1 MLCVLRII
9 APEIIFGSLNLT
21 NQVGN
26 AFSQLISAK
35 LQIAGSRPY
44 FAKVDCDKNTEENR
58 ISKKLPALRKKLFLK
73 IYLSYGK
80 KKVFENINYT
90 FEKNGKYALVGKSG
104 KRKNNADKDYA
115 RTVRKLSRK
124 IYYDGEEIS
133 SFDRNT
139 YYEQMAYIEQDVY
152 LLIAL

>member
-58 ISKKLPALRKKLFLK
+58 ISKKLPALKKEIVLENLSF
-73 IYLSYGK
+73 SYGK

-104 KRKNNADKDYA
+104 SGK
-115 RTVRKLSRK
+115 T
-124 IYYDGEEIS
+124 
-133 SFDRNT
+133 T
-139 YYEQMAYIEQDVY
+139 
-152 LLIAL
+152 LIRLCSDS

>member
-58 ISKKLPALRKKLFLK
+58 ISKKLPALKKEIVLENLSFSYHLANVFLLHSLFYK
-73 IYLSYGK
+73 
-80 KKVFENINYT
+80 
-90 FEKNGKYALVGKSG
+90 
-104 KRKNNADKDYA
+104 
-115 RTVRKLSRK
+115 
-124 IYYDGEEIS
+124 
-133 SFDRNT
+133 
-139 YYEQMAYIEQDVY
+139 
-152 LLIAL
+152 LLIHYSMFLPLHHNFDL

>member
-1 MLCVLRII
+1 MEAGKAFEEEKCDFAKNKGKENYKSTVISIFGINAINILTFVLCVLRII

-58 ISKKLPALRKKLFLK
+58 ISKKLPALKK
-73 IYLSYGK
+73 
-80 KKVFENINYT
+80 
-90 FEKNGKYALVGKSG
+90 
-104 KRKNNADKDYA
+104 
-115 RTVRKLSRK
+115 
-124 IYYDGEEIS
+124 
-133 SFDRNT
+133 RNCS
-139 YYEQMAYIEQDVY
+139 
-152 LLIAL
+152 